1 MQDLRVFVLL
11 ARLTNKKARAAD
23 FCRTLPQLWQLLLNE
38 ADRIAL
44 PRSAGR
50 IIGLASLVLVPEFPF
65 CFPGH
70 EAVYRQL
77 PPLRFFSAFVPGTW
91 PAQGRDGA

>member
-11 ARLTNKKARAAD
+11 VD
-23 FCRTLPQLWQLLLNE
+23 FCRTLSQLWQPLLNE

-77 PPLRFFSAFVPGTW
+77 PLLRFFSAFVPRHLA
-91 PAQGRDGA
+91 AQGLDRLRKNSTEKQHQ